1 MQQVLKKKKK
11 SILTSTELSN
21 FPETG
26 RRCCSVSVS
35 ARHPLVAPH
44 RLCFFPPLP
53 SVTFVSVYLVFFFP
67 TLTSI
72 VALGQHF
79 CSCRSLRLCY
89 RLYIQFLRLS
99 NSSINPL
106 KFGRGNVGADPR
118 SFYPNQKDMIVT
130 SVFHGHHNDGNDQDK
145 PLPRLE

>member
-1 MQQVLKKKKK
+1 M
-11 SILTSTELSN
+11 SN
-21 FPETG
+21 FTETG

-44 RLCFFPPLP
+44 RLCFFLPPRICD
-53 SVTFVSVYLVFFFP
+53 FCVSLFIYLFFP
-67 TLTSI
+67 TQTSI
-72 VALGQHF
+72 MALGQHF

-89 RLYIQFLRLS
+89 RLYIQFLCLS

-106 KFGRGNVGADPR
+106 KFGRGNVRADPR

-130 SVFHGHHNDGNDQDK
+130 SVFHGRHNDSKDQDK
-145 PLPRLE
+145 LLPCLE